1 MLGFESRS
9 EVKITTGAIVD
20 VVWEARIGNMGK
32 AIYVFEVQSK
42 GSIDSLILNLRK
54 AQSNPAVQ
62 AVVAV
67 SDESQLSKIIKES
80 TGVIEEKSL
89 RTWDIEDVIKV
100 YDSLVRAHESI
111 NKLSLV
117 PESF

>member
-1 MLGFESRS
+1 
-9 EVKITTGAIVD
+9 
-20 VVWEARIGNMGK
+20 MGK

-117 PESF
+117 PENF